1 MDKIISSCTTILA
14 GKKATIDGSTLVA
27 RTEDHSDAAE
37 PQKFIVVEPQDQPKH
52 YSAKLSKFEIDLPDN
67 PLRYTAT
74 PDSDNSHGIW
84 AGAGINSEN
93 IGMSS
98 TETITTNSRILAVDP
113 LVKDGFGEEDMPTL
127 VLPYI
132 HSAREG
138 VQRMGDLLT
147 QYGTYESNGMAF
159 SDKDEVWYLET
170 YGGHHWAAIRIPD
183 DAYVVAP
190 NRLNIDHFDFGSA
203 DTMYSADLE
212 DLINDNFM
220 NPDDEGYNFRHIFGS
235 ATIKDTRYNDP
246 RAWYIQSYFTP
257 SVEQD
262 PQDQDL
268 PFICHADRKLAIEDF
283 KWAMSSHYQNTV
295 FDRYGEGE
303 LEDKTLFRPV
313 GINRNEE
320 SHILQIRNNVPEAV
334 AAIHWLGFGPNTFNS
349 FVPFLIN
356 ITDTPASFKDATKE
370 YDPNTAYWL
379 SRTLGTFGDTN
390 YSLYSDLESD
400 FEQTTQA
407 QCRAIIA
414 RVTKEAVDAKDID
427 ELSMKANQEMADIYI
442 KESKKLLGKMVTVGS
457 ARMKLKFSLL
467 D

>member
-1 MDKIISSCTTILA
+1 MNKIISSCTTILA

-27 RTEDHSDAAE
+27 RNEDHSDKAE
-37 PQKFIVVEPQDQPKH
+37 PQKFVVVDPKDQPRH
-52 YSAKLSKFEIDLPDN
+52 YSSKLSKFQIDLSSE

-74 PDSDNSHGIW
+74 PDADNSHGIW

-93 IGMSS
+93 VAMSA

-113 LVKDGFGEEDMPTL
+113 LVKDGFGEEDMPTI

-138 VQRMGDLLT
+138 VQRMGQLLT
-147 QYGTYESNGMAF
+147 EYGTYESNGMAF

-170 YGGHHWAAIRIPD
+170 FGGHHWAALRIPD
-183 DAYVVAP
+183 DAYVVVP
-190 NRLNIDHFDFGSA
+190 NRLSIDHFDFSSP
-203 DTMYSADLE
+203 DTMYSEDLE
-212 DLINDNFM
+212 QLINDNCM
-220 NPDDEGYNFRHIFGS
+220 NPDDGEYNLRHIFGS

-246 RAWYIQSYFTP
+246 RVWYIQSYFTP

-268 PFICHADRKLAIEDF
+268 PLICHADRKLAIEDF
-283 KWAMSSHYQNTV
+283 KWALSSHYQNTV

-303 LEDKTLFRPV
+303 LEDKKLFRPV

-320 SHILQIRNNVPEAV
+320 SHILQIRNKVPEKV

-349 FVPFLIN
+349 FVPFFIN
-356 ITDTPASFKDATKE
+356 ITDTPASFKGATAE

-379 SRTLGTFGDTN
+379 SRTLGTLGDTN
-390 YSLYSDLESD
+390 FSLYEDLGSA
-400 FEQTTQA
+400 FEQTTMA
-407 QCRAIIA
+407 QCRNVVA
-414 RVTKEAVDAKDID
+414 RIDKEAQTSQNIEA
-427 ELSMKANQEMADIYI
+427 LSTKANQETADIYI
-442 KESKKLLGKMVTVGS
+442 KESKKLLGQMVKAGS